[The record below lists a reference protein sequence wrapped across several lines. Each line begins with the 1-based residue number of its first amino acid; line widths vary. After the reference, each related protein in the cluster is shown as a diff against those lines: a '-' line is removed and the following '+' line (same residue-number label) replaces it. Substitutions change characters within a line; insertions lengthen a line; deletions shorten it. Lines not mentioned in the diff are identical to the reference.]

1 MDNLLIVTQEK
12 GTRESLKIIL
22 KDRFLLLVAENKEE
36 ALSILREKPVDLA
49 LLDTPASGTDIS
61 TLVAEVKKIKDELVI
76 VILSA
81 FKEDVSEKLRAQGVY
96 EVVNKPFSGKELL
109 NVISKAQEKSG
120 LLREL
125 KFLRAWVEKKSRF
138 VSEKSGK
145 DEPDPRTSYYYQE
158 AIRKFSKSL
167 TYVLDLPRLLDS
179 IVTAVAE
186 ISEVNRASILL
197 KEQKTSAYRIRAS
210 TGLRENVVKEIK
222 LKEGEGVAG
231 WLQREERILRKE
243 DLREEP
249 FPEQMVM
256 IRELDMLGA
265 HLCLPLST
273 QGNLIAIISLGRKIT
288 GDKFSSEDIRLL
300 VTMAGYAAA
309 AIHNSLLYQ
318 EITFWK
324 NYQQIIMKNIPTG
337 VITMNNEGKITT
349 INKAGR
355 EILKLGEGAIIGED
369 IQRAGSIIADIMLRT
384 LEEERVYHRHEV
396 ILPGENI
403 SLGTSTSLLRNEK
416 GETIGGVMVFSDLS
430 EVRRL
435 EEKIRKLEK
444 EKMWRE
450 FAEGIAHKVRNP
462 LVSIRTFTQL
472 FLHKYQ
478 DKEFRKDFYRVMG
491 RDVERLDKLIG
502 KLEKYAEPLS
512 LNLQTEKIHS
522 VIDKVLANPKKLVS
536 QKITVNKKYSSNIP
550 RIVMD
555 REQLTEAF
563 SQLVNNSIEAMP
575 RGGTITVVTKI
586 NPEEN
591 GEVLIEF
598 SDTGKGIPRENI
610 KKLFS
615 PFFSAPFKG
624 LGLGLPLAR
633 KIIELHGGRIKV
645 DSTPGKGTSLKIFL
659 PLTLD
664 VNKFKEENIS
674 TPSLD
679 FPAVILPGE
688 GLSLQEAVES
698 FEKNLIQ
705 HALLKNDAIQT
716 KTAQSLKI
724 SRRVL
729 KYKMDKLGIK
739 EENINKKVRDEK

>member
-12 GTRESLKIIL
+12 GTLESLKTIL
-22 KDRFLLLVAENKEE
+22 KDRFLLLTAENKEG
-36 ALSILREKPVDLA
+36 ALTILREKPVDLM
-49 LLDTPASGTDIS
+49 LLDTPISGTDVS
-61 TLVAEVKKIKDELVI
+61 TLVEEVKKIKDELVI

-81 FKEDVSEKLRAQGVY
+81 FKENVSEELKDKGVY

-109 NVISKAQEKSG
+109 NVIGKAREKSE

-125 KFLRAWVEKKSRF
+125 KFLRAWVEKRSRLAP
-138 VSEKSGK
+138 EKSGK
-145 DEPDPRTSYYYQE
+145 DETGPQSSYYYQE

-167 TYVLDLPRLLDS
+167 TYVLDLPKLLDS

-186 ISEVNRASILL
+186 ISEVNRVSILL
-197 KEQKTSAYRIRAS
+197 KEQKTSEYRIKAS
-210 TGLRENVVKEIK
+210 IGLRENVIKETK
-222 LKEGEGVAG
+222 LKEGEGVAA

-243 DLREEP
+243 DLLEEP
-249 FPEQMVM
+249 FPEQILM

-273 QGNLIAIISLGRKIT
+273 QGKLIAIICLGRKIT
-288 GDKFSSEDIRLL
+288 GDKFTSADIRLL
-300 VTMAGYAAA
+300 ATMAGYAAA
-309 AIHNSLLYQ
+309 SIHNSLLYR

-324 NYQQIIMKNIPTG
+324 NYQQIIMENIRTG
-337 VITMNNEGKITT
+337 VITVDNVGKITT

-355 EILKLGEGAIIGED
+355 KILKLEEGAIIGED

-403 SLGTSTSLLRNEK
+403 SLGTSTSLLKNEK
-416 GETIGGVMVFSDLS
+416 GETVGGVMVFSDLS
-430 EVRRL
+430 DVKRL
-435 EEKIRKLEK
+435 EEKIKKLEK
-444 EKMWRE
+444 EKIWRE
-450 FAEGIAHKVRNP
+450 LAEGIAHKVRNP

-491 RDVERLDKLIG
+491 RDVEQLDKLVG

-512 LNLQTEKIHS
+512 LNVQTENIHS
-522 VIDKVLANPKKLVS
+522 VIDNVLANPKKLVS
-536 QKITVNKKYSSNIP
+536 QKITVNKKYSPNIP

-555 REQLTEAF
+555 SEQLTEAF
-563 SQLVNNSIEAMP
+563 SQIVNNSIEAMP
-575 RGGTITVVTKI
+575 RGGTISIVTKI
-586 NPEEN
+586 NPEED
-591 GEVLIEF
+591 GEVVIEF
-598 SDTGKGIPRENI
+598 SDTGRGIPRENI

-624 LGLGLPLAR
+624 LGLGLPIAR
-633 KIIELHGGRIKV
+633 KIIEVHRGRIKI

-664 VNKFKEENIS
+664 VNKFKEKNIS

-679 FPAVILPGE
+679 FPALTFPRG
-688 GLSLQEAVES
+688 GLSLQEAVEN
-698 FEKNLIQ
+698 FERNLIQ
-705 HALLKNDAIQT
+705 DALVRNDAIQT
-716 KTAQSLKI
+716 KAAKALKI

-739 EENINKKVRDEK
+739 EEEINKKVRDEK